1 MSSYKK
7 SLIFYSLL
15 LIFSGCST
23 KDINLENKEV
33 KKTNFVKVET
43 KPFDLEDFYIIY
55 ALESENQ
62 RMYLNA
68 RDIYLKLFENTNNY
82 EYLVKYLTL
91 ATQLKEYYLVKE
103 NASKYM
109 KDNIKEEEIILRLYA
124 FSLFKLQEKQEAIF
138 NAEKLIFLYKNSINY
153 ELLGSIY
160 LEDKQYL
167 KAYDALRNAYFLN
180 NSISTLLTLTN
191 IQFFNLNQK
200 EEAIKQLENYAHKND
215 YDFNLS
221 IQLLSFYE
229 NLKAQDRLVKFL
241 KEMYFYY
248 KKNDNQLLVNKTK
261 ALFLKYVINNDVKT
275 VIDFWEQN
283 GEEDEILLNLYRMTN
298 QSQKAYNLLNKLYKN
313 SNNMDFLAQQAILEF
328 EMAKDKKS
336 ILFDVISKFDKV
348 LQTEDNHIYQNYL
361 AYILIDFDID
371 IQKGLLL
378 VKKALEKDPT
388 NVAYLDTLAW
398 GEYKIK
404 NCKDAYTYMKQ
415 VVDEVGLDDEE
426 IKLHWEKIK
435 ECKE

>member
-229 NLKAQDRLVKFL
+229 NLKAQDRLVNFL

>member
-1 MSSYKK
+1 VSSYKK

-200 EEAIKQLENYAHKND
+200 EEAIKELENYAHKND

-229 NLKAQDRLVKFL
+229 NLKAQDRLVNFL

-398 GEYKIK
+398 GEYKVK
-404 NCKDAYTYMKQ
+404 NCKEAYKYMKQ

>member
-167 KAYDALRNAYFLN
+167 KAYDALKNAYFLN

-200 EEAIKQLENYAHKND
+200 EEAIKELENYAHKND

-229 NLKAQDRLVKFL
+229 NLKAQDRLVNFL

-261 ALFLKYVINNDVKT
+261 ALFLKYVINNDVKA

>member
-1 MSSYKK
+1 VSSYKK

-200 EEAIKQLENYAHKND
+200 EDAIKQLENYAHKND

-275 VIDFWEQN
+275 IIDFWEQN

-398 GEYKIK
+398 GEYKVK
-404 NCKDAYTYMKQ
+404 NCKEAYKYMKQ

>member
-138 NAEKLIFLYKNSINY
+138 NAEKLIFYI
-153 ELLGSIY
+153 
-160 LEDKQYL
+160 
-167 KAYDALRNAYFLN
+167 
-180 NSISTLLTLTN
+180 
-191 IQFFNLNQK
+191 
-200 EEAIKQLENYAHKND
+200 
-215 YDFNLS
+215 
-221 IQLLSFYE
+221 
-229 NLKAQDRLVKFL
+229 
-241 KEMYFYY
+241 
-248 KKNDNQLLVNKTK
+248 
-261 ALFLKYVINNDVKT
+261 KT
-275 VIDFWEQN
+275 VLI
-283 GEEDEILLNLYRMTN
+283 M
-298 QSQKAYNLLNKLYKN
+298 
-313 SNNMDFLAQQAILEF
+313 
-328 EMAKDKKS
+328 
-336 ILFDVISKFDKV
+336 
-348 LQTEDNHIYQNYL
+348 NY
-361 AYILIDFDID
+361 
-371 IQKGLLL
+371 
-378 VKKALEKDPT
+378 
-388 NVAYLDTLAW
+388 
-398 GEYKIK
+398 
-404 NCKDAYTYMKQ
+404 
-415 VVDEVGLDDEE
+415 
-426 IKLHWEKIK
+426 
-435 ECKE
+435 

>member
-1 MSSYKK
+1 VSSYKK

>member
-1 MSSYKK
+1 VSSYKK

-229 NLKAQDRLVKFL
+229 NLKAQDRLVNFL

>member
-229 NLKAQDRLVKFL
+229 NLKAQDRLVNFL

-298 QSQKAYNLLNKLYKN
+298 Q
-313 SNNMDFLAQQAILEF
+313 
-328 EMAKDKKS
+328 
-336 ILFDVISKFDKV
+336 
-348 LQTEDNHIYQNYL
+348 
-361 AYILIDFDID
+361 
-371 IQKGLLL
+371 
-378 VKKALEKDPT
+378 
-388 NVAYLDTLAW
+388 
-398 GEYKIK
+398 
-404 NCKDAYTYMKQ
+404 
-415 VVDEVGLDDEE
+415 
-426 IKLHWEKIK
+426 
-435 ECKE
+435 

>member
-1 MSSYKK
+1 M
-7 SLIFYSLL
+7 
-15 LIFSGCST
+15 
-23 KDINLENKEV
+23 
-33 KKTNFVKVET
+33 
-43 KPFDLEDFYIIY
+43 
-55 ALESENQ
+55 
-62 RMYLNA
+62 
-68 RDIYLKLFENTNNY
+68 
-82 EYLVKYLTL
+82 
-91 ATQLKEYYLVKE
+91 
-103 NASKYM
+103 
-109 KDNIKEEEIILRLYA
+109 
-124 FSLFKLQEKQEAIF
+124 
-138 NAEKLIFLYKNSINY
+138 
-153 ELLGSIY
+153 
-160 LEDKQYL
+160 
-167 KAYDALRNAYFLN
+167 
-180 NSISTLLTLTN
+180 
-191 IQFFNLNQK
+191 
-200 EEAIKQLENYAHKND
+200 
-215 YDFNLS
+215 
-221 IQLLSFYE
+221 
-229 NLKAQDRLVKFL
+229 
-241 KEMYFYY
+241 
-248 KKNDNQLLVNKTK
+248 
-261 ALFLKYVINNDVKT
+261 
-275 VIDFWEQN
+275 IDFWEQN